1 MGKSYGMTLVVIV
14 GDCSTFVSK
23 ASIRRIEETN
33 VVAFTAISWG
43 S

>member
-23 ASIRRIEETN
+23 ASIRRIGKTN
-33 VVAFTAISWG
+33 VAALKIISG
-43 S
+43 DS